1 MPLILAFNQHF
12 VDFPSN
18 IVMRVLASRSTA
30 KTLSEKIM
38 LLINREEDPTALF
51 QYPRSS
57 PDAVLKFVTDIF
69 SSQDTSEFFYTSDM
83 KILIE
88 IVLRQL
94 TDLSPGAGMR
104 TEYISLLHQILLNS
118 NYSEHKHQASELF
131 TCLTRISKEEEEESE
146 QDRLIA
152 QEILKHSSKY
162 F

>member
-1 MPLILAFNQHF
+1 MATELEIQ
-12 VDFPSN
+12 
-18 IVMRVLASRSTA
+18 
-30 KTLSEKIM
+30 IM
-38 LLINREEDPTALF
+38 NRKVEDPTALF

-94 TDLSPGAGMR
+94 TDLSPGTGMR

-118 NYSEHKHQASELF
+118 NYSEHKHQASELL
-131 TCLTRISKEEEEESE
+131 TCLTRIRKEEEKEGE

-152 QEILKHSSKY
+152 QEILKHASKY